1 MQMIDVLKRL
11 AELDEASP
19 PQPQVQMANDPA
31 LTVITEGVMMPA
43 PEGTPAP
50 APQVPASFSLNASAS
65 SGSEVA
71 DMLTQ
76 IMNLAG
82 VKTVGDKDIN
92 QPEKPMTAE
101 PMHSD
106 IKSALQAVDGI
117 EDEEAAMGAEIT
129 GGEPPMTTDMDGE
142 HGAAATLAGGSNGD
156 IGDMADQVRDMANEL
171 GATDKEELGLESL
184 RQFDNS
190 PEEHTRSFNPNDFA
204 NIINKVRGFDQVPAR
219 GGDNPLPESVEQ
231 YQPAEQQGNLF
242 DATAKLYQEYQSFI
256 KNI

>member
-43 PEGTPAP
+43 PEGTAAP

-65 SGSEVA
+65 TGSEVA

-92 QPEKPMTAE
+92 QPEKPMAAE
-101 PMHSD
+101 PMHGD

-117 EDEEAAMGAEIT
+117 EDEEAAMGAEL
-129 GGEPPMTTDMDGE
+129 GGEPPMSLGMDSGMDG
-142 HGAAATLAGGSNGD
+142 APGGSDGD
-156 IGDMADQVRDMANEL
+156 IGDMADQVQDMADQL
-171 GATDKEELGLESL
+171 KGTSKEELGLESL

-231 YQPAEQQGNLF
+231 YQPAEQQGNLL